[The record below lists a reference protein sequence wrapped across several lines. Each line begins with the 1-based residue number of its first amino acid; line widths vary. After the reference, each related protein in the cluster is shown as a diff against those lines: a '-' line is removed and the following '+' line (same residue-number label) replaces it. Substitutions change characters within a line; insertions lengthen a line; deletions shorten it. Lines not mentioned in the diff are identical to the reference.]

1 MLKSLIKWIDV
12 QKKYNIYIY
21 KYNKIYLTNI
31 THKTEY
37 VLILTSIY
45 NNNNVIIIIICLL
58 FPSAN

>member
-12 QKKYNIYIY
+12 QKNIIYIY

-31 THKTEY
+31 RHKTEY

-58 FPSAN
+58 FPSAS